1 MSEFAKLSREERL
14 DVLKTMP
21 GHLAE
26 IAEWESLHQLLTD
39 FDFLEAK
46 LNDVGIQ
53 ALIKDYDLG
62 INSDRFLSQ
71 GQTETLKLIQGAIRK
86 SAQVLER
93 DKTQLAGQLL
103 GRLLDFD
110 LPQIQGMLEQ
120 ANQSKNSPWLRPLRA
135 NLERPGEGCLRTLTD
150 RTGKVITVAIAPG
163 NNTAISA
170 SRDNT
175 LKIWDLASG
184 RELQTLTGHTKPV
197 WGVAIAPDGNTM
209 IEDLWDH
216 TLKIWDTETGNEVIT
231 LIGHTGW
238 VLGVAIAPDGLTAIS
253 ASANTLKVW
262 DLASGT
268 ELRTLTGHTGW
279 VSAVAI
285 APNGLIAVSGSSDR
299 ALKIWDLLSG
309 KEIASFSP
317 DAEFECCA
325 IAPDGVTVVAGD
337 RSGRVHFLR
346 LEGVSGGG

>member
-62 INSDRFLSQ
+62 INSDQFLSQ

-110 LPQIQGMLEQ
+110 VPHIQGMLEQ

-150 RTGKVITVAIAPG
+150 HTGKVIT
-163 NNTAISA
+163 
-170 SRDNT
+170 
-175 LKIWDLASG
+175 
-184 RELQTLTGHTKPV
+184 
-197 WGVAIAPDGNTM
+197 
-209 IEDLWDH
+209 
-216 TLKIWDTETGNEVIT
+216 
-231 LIGHTGW
+231 
-238 VLGVAIAPDGLTAIS
+238 VAIAPDGLTAIS
-253 ASANTLKVW
+253 ASGDNTLKIW
-262 DLASGT
+262 DTETGT
-268 ELRTLTGHTGW
+268 EVRTLTGHTSW
-279 VSAVAI
+279 VTAVDLAPSGLTAISASLD
-285 APNGLIAVSGSSDR
+285 NT
-299 ALKIWDLLSG
+299 LKIWDLLSG
-309 KEIASFSP
+309 KEIASFSG
-317 DAEFECCA
+317 DYGFDCCA
-325 IAPDGVTVVAGD
+325 VLPDGVTVVAGD

-346 LEGVSGGG
+346 LEGVSGRLRPDPP